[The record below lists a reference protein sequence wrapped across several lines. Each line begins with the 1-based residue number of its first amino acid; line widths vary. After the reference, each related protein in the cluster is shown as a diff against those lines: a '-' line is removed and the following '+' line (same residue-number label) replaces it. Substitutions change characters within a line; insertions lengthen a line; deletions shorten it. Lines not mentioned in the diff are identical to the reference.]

1 MLQGGNSSTV
11 FQPIYERSDEQY
23 QVWALEA
30 LTRGPVG
37 THFEC
42 ASIFFDYVRR
52 KGEEVRVDR
61 WCVASAF
68 ARYAALGVTSRLSV
82 NVHACTLERDP
93 AFASFIESAA
103 VATTVDLSRLI
114 VEIVEQ
120 SPYFDSS
127 RMLTAFR
134 DLRSLG
140 AKIAVDDVGLGHG
153 NFRTILD
160 AQPEYLK
167 IDRHFV
173 SGAAKDRQR
182 QSLIAS
188 TVRIADDFGARIVGE
203 GVDNLADLETLRE
216 LNVSL
221 VQGYLLA
228 RPAAEPSGDPVD
240 PCQSRLSEP
249 SHQTESC
256 DASA

>member
-1 MLQGGNSSTV
+1 MLQGGNSSTL
-11 FQPIYERSDEQY
+11 FQPIYERRDEQFHL
-23 QVWALEA
+23 WALEA
-30 LTRGPVG
+30 LTRGPAG
-37 THFEC
+37 THFES

-52 KGEEVRVDR
+52 KSEEVRVDR
-61 WCVASAF
+61 WCIASAF
-68 ARYAALGVTSRLSV
+68 ARYVALGLPARLSV

-93 AFASFIESAA
+93 AFASFVESVA
-103 VATTVDLSRLI
+103 VATGVDLSRLI

-127 RMLTAFR
+127 RMLRAFR

-140 AKIAVDDVGLGHG
+140 AKIAIDDVGLGHG

-167 IDRHFV
+167 IDRYFV
-173 SGAAKDRQR
+173 TGAATDKQR

-188 TVRIADDFGARIVGE
+188 TVRIAEDFGARIVGE
-203 GVDNLADLETLRE
+203 GVDNLADLMALRE
-216 LNVSL
+216 LNVPL

-228 RPAAEPSGDPVD
+228 MPAAHPSCYPVD
-240 PCQSRLSEP
+240 ASQLRSPDSGHPVEG
-249 SHQTESC
+249 C
-256 DASA
+256 DVQA